1 MGGLWEIL
9 KRERERVAAMG
20 GFWECGEIAEM
31 IGGLWETLM
40 HPDEIYLLIK
50 LGLRICTSENRT
62 PPESQLAFCYKVIPK
77 ITLAYRLVPSLE
89 QVDPKMVN
97 AVAIFYFVLRALDTV
112 EDDMSLS
119 SEVKKQILENFHNH
133 LYDHDWHFSCGS
145 SKYHRALMDQ
155 FHLIRQAFLELD
167 NSYQEVI
174 KDVTKTMGAGMATFI
189 DKEIV
194 TIKDWNEYGHYV
206 AGIVAV
212 ALLKMYFQPS
222 RIEDLDSEYNL
233 MAYSCAIFV
242 MKVDMIQDYLQ
253 DINEIPSPRM
263 FWPREI
269 WSKYVYK
276 LEDLKYEENSVKA
289 VQCLNDMVTSSLVH
303 AEDCLKFL
311 SASVD
316 PSVFQVGAFILVQQ
330 FGTLALCYN
339 NINVFRSK
347 VGPRLGLNAKIIER
361 TRTMSDVYGAFFEFC
376 NLMKSKVDK
385 HDPNATETVSRLEAI
400 QKICM
405 DSGMLNYRKFYIIR
419 SQKGYNSIL
428 IVGLSVLI
436 LSIVA
441 YLSARRLVI

>member
-112 EDDMSLS
+112 G
-119 SEVKKQILENFHNH
+119 
-133 LYDHDWHFSCGS
+133 GS

-316 PSVFQVGAFILVQQ
+316 PSVFQVGAFILV
-330 FGTLALCYN
+330 
-339 NINVFRSK
+339 
-347 VGPRLGLNAKIIER
+347 
-361 TRTMSDVYGAFFEFC
+361 
-376 NLMKSKVDK
+376 
-385 HDPNATETVSRLEAI
+385 HH
-400 QKICM
+400 
-405 DSGMLNYRKFYIIR
+405 
-419 SQKGYNSIL
+419 
-428 IVGLSVLI
+428 
-436 LSIVA
+436 
-441 YLSARRLVI
+441 